1 MTWAGAI
8 SALETA
14 LTTAAATVNAL
25 DTSKEPFD
33 VKGGPPF
40 SATSRQVR
48 YWYEGDQESTSGGNT
63 LTRENVEERITI
75 RWYWPVI
82 SRDDAWQTAIE
93 IQLQAANRATHS
105 ALLGDAHLGE
115 HAIAL
120 RIDETTTGWE
130 SVGEAWLRTLDIPIR
145 IDMAEV
151 SVIAN

>member
-1 MTWAGAI
+1 VTWAGAVA
-8 SALETA
+8 ALDTA
-14 LTTAAATVNAL
+14 LTSAAATVNAL

-33 VKGGPPF
+33 VHPGEPF
-40 SATSRQVR
+40 AKLSRQVR
-48 YWYEGDQESTSGGNT
+48 YWYDGDQESTSGGNT

-82 SRDDAWQTAIE
+82 NRDDAWLGAVETQM
-93 IQLQAANRATHS
+93 QAANRATHA

-120 RIDETTTGWE
+120 RIDDTSTGWQA
-130 SVGEAWLRTLDIPIR
+130 VGEAWLRTLDIPIR

-151 SVIAN
+151 STITN